1 MVPILS
7 NLLTEAQ
14 GGRINFTATALERGI
29 HCSHSSL
36 LMLILLL
43 WSVPILIYAVLFFP
57 ELKQL
62 VLVGFGATSCAWAK
76 SSSLPVIHLNHFRRS
91 CRTTLNRI

>member
-1 MVPILS
+1 MLPILS
-7 NLLTEAQ
+7 NLLAEAQ

-29 HCSHSSL
+29 HCSPSSL

-57 ELKQL
+57 ELTQFMRGRGGVHL
-62 VLVGFGATSCAWAK
+62 RHERDSGGSE
-76 SSSLPVIHLNHFRRS
+76 LPFDYLMPTIRRQ
-91 CRTTLNRI
+91 R